1 MLIQITNSGENNFTL
16 VSASA
21 SYHDTNKHWKLVKNA
36 TVTKLNLPVNA
47 GANFT
52 APYNLNSELRSAEH
66 GLTVWVDLKHGKE
79 LHRVT
84 AFNSTVSV
92 VEPATSW
99 FDPQVI
105 LMYLIVGAA
114 LLGAGYF
121 AFTTYFAP
129 PKKTRKGARKHAKAA
144 PAVVEGTISDTAK
157 GAYDEDWIP
166 AQHKR
171 RTKDGAT
178 SGGEATSG
186 AESGPEKA
194 RRRRARK

>member
-1 MLIQITNSGENNFTL
+1 MVGELARARWWAGCPLSAVTL
-16 VSASA
+16 AHCQAVPTPKPGASLEPGRHYSPPVSRA
-21 SYHDTNKHWKLVKNA
+21 HTDRR
-36 TVTKLNLPVNA
+36 
-47 GANFT
+47 
-52 APYNLNSELRSAEH
+52 LRSAEH

-105 LMYLIVGAA
+105 FMYLIVITA

-129 PKKTRKGARKHAKAA
+129 PQKSRKGPRKHA
-144 PAVVEGTISDTAK
+144 
-157 GAYDEDWIP
+157 
-166 AQHKR
+166 
-171 RTKDGAT
+171 
-178 SGGEATSG
+178 
-186 AESGPEKA
+186 
-194 RRRRARK
+194 